1 MKKTSIAVLVGV
13 AVFLTLAV
21 FILTRGFYGS
31 MMAIPTTVSIT
42 LWAMAILCA
51 GLAWKVHQ
59 AKGEDAHGIGLDRSQ
74 MNPMTIARFMVVG
87 KASAWTGTIVGAAY
101 LGIALYVV
109 PMAGQIAAAQDDIT
123 GVVSSVLGG
132 VAMAIA
138 GLILERHCEVP
149 PPTDGAHA
157 IE

>member
-1 MKKTSIAVLVGV
+1 
-13 AVFLTLAV
+13 
-21 FILTRGFYGS
+21 
-31 MMAIPTTVSIT
+31 
-42 LWAMAILCA
+42 
-51 GLAWKVHQ
+51 
-59 AKGEDAHGIGLDRSQ
+59 

-149 PPTDGAHA
+149 PPTDGRSEEHTS
-157 IE
+157 ELQSRGHLVCRPLLEKKNENE

>member
-1 MKKTSIAVLVGV
+1 MKKTSIATLVGI
-13 AVFLTLAV
+13 AVFMALAV

-31 MMAIPTTVSIT
+31 MIAIPTTVSIT
-42 LWAMAILCA
+42 LWGMAILCA
-51 GLAWKVHQ
+51 GLTWKVRK
-59 AKGEDAHGIGLDRSQ
+59 AKAENSRGIGLDRSQ
-74 MNPMTIARFMVVG
+74 LNPMTITQFMLVG

-109 PMAGQIAAAQDDIT
+109 PMSREIAAAQDDLA
-123 GVVSSVLGG
+123 GVVTSVLGG
-132 VAMAIA
+132 LAMAIT

-149 PPTDGAHA
+149 PPTDGAQA